1 MADII
6 INGTSYPLKFGMKFL
21 REVNKRNA
29 VPVEGMKGVTENVGM
44 KWMVAELMDNSVE
57 ALADAIFTA
66 NKTET
71 PRLTLP
77 EIDEFLD
84 SEETDIDGVFND
96 VIGFLET
103 ANATKRLVQDMK
115 DMVAKKKAEME
126 LEDEII

>member
-1 MADII
+1 
-6 INGTSYPLKFGMKFL
+6 MKFL

-44 KWMVAELMDNSVE
+44 KWMIAELMDNSVE

-66 NKTET
+66 KKTES

-77 EIDEFLD
+77 EIAEFLD

-115 DMVAKKKAEME
+115 EMVAKKKAEME